1 MKGKK
6 LYLLAAA
13 AMAAVSLFPL
23 SACQDKDP
31 VEQDR
36 KTEEGGINVQP
47 YSPVISMAIG
57 TRISANFEGCS
68 ITITSQSGTGWLYLN
83 QFQEETCTDWERL
96 PVYHESQ
103 YFTQKK
109 AASEEMPVHFVNN
122 AYVEWLSVEPA
133 NGTLPTVEDY
143 VVITTE
149 KGEHITGYAVI
160 YIYQEGVG
168 STPTVIADKEFP
180 MTDGEYQDIDEEW
193 LDNRIQSVI
202 DEHKAMLSAEIEGAT
217 ETGN

>member
-13 AMAAVSLFPL
+13 AMAAVSLFSF
-23 SACQDKDP
+23 SACQDKAP

-36 KTEEGGINVQP
+36 KTEEGGIYVQP

-57 TRISANFEGCS
+57 TRIGANFEGCS

-83 QFQEETCTDWERL
+83 QFQEEICTDWERL
-96 PVYHESQ
+96 PVYHENQ
-103 YFTQKK
+103 YFTEKK
-109 AASEEMPVHFVNN
+109 ANPEDMPVRFENN

-133 NGTLPTVEDY
+133 NALPTVEDY

-149 KGEHITGYAVI
+149 KEEHITGYAVI
-160 YIYQEGVG
+160 YIYQECGD

>member
-1 MKGKK
+1 
-6 LYLLAAA
+6 
-13 AMAAVSLFPL
+13 
-23 SACQDKDP
+23 
-31 VEQDR
+31 
-36 KTEEGGINVQP
+36 
-47 YSPVISMAIG
+47 MAIG
-57 TRISANFEGCS
+57 TRIGANFEGCS

-83 QFQEETCTDWERL
+83 QFQDETCTDWERL
-96 PVYHESQ
+96 PVYHENQ
-103 YFTQKK
+103 YFTEKK
-109 AASEEMPVHFVNN
+109 AASEDMPVHFENN

-133 NGTLPTVEDY
+133 NALPTVEDY

-149 KGEHITGYAVI
+149 KEEHITGYAVI

>member
-1 MKGKK
+1 
-6 LYLLAAA
+6 
-13 AMAAVSLFPL
+13 
-23 SACQDKDP
+23 
-31 VEQDR
+31 
-36 KTEEGGINVQP
+36 
-47 YSPVISMAIG
+47 
-57 TRISANFEGCS
+57 
-68 ITITSQSGTGWLYLN
+68 
-83 QFQEETCTDWERL
+83 
-96 PVYHESQ
+96 
-103 YFTQKK
+103 
-109 AASEEMPVHFVNN
+109 MPVHFENN
-122 AYVEWLSVEPA
+122 AYVEWLSVEPGNA
-133 NGTLPTVEDY
+133 NNGTLPTVEDY

-149 KGEHITGYAVI
+149 KEEHITGYAVI